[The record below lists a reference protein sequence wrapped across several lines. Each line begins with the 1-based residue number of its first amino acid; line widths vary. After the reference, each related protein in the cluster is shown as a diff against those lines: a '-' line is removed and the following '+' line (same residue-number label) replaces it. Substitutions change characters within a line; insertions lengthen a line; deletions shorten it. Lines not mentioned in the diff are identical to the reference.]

1 MFALRKVFKDH
12 TQINLNL
19 GNEYSLVER
28 DSNYDKFSETFLI
41 EFASGHVADLDEET
55 TEFTINCYAFVIGE
69 GGKTI
74 HPLYKN
80 QFNYIMTESGKTF
93 SNLTYK

>member
-19 GNEYSLVER
+19 GNEYSLIER
-28 DSNYDKFSETFLI
+28 DSTYDKFSETFKI
-41 EFASGHVADLDEET
+41 EFDSDHVADLDEES
-55 TEFTINCYAFVIGE
+55 TEFTKNCYAFVINE
-69 GGKTI
+69 GGKVA